1 MKGAFRTIGALL
13 WKDILLELRTKDLV
27 VSVLVFSLMTI
38 VIFNFAIDPTPETV
52 ALVAPGVLWVAF
64 VFGGV
69 LGLTRSLALEK
80 EGGNLAG
87 LMLAPVGR
95 DTVFFGKMLG
105 NFLFMMLVEVIAFPI
120 FTVLF
125 NMSPAAPGL
134 IPVAVLA
141 TLGIATVGTVFSAM
155 AINTRAREVMLPL
168 LFLPVTLPLII
179 GAVEATGAV
188 LRAEGLGEMAQWLP
202 FLAAFDAI
210 FLVVCPLAF
219 HLVVED

>member
-1 MKGAFRTIGALL
+1 VKGAFRTIGALL

-168 LFLPVTLPLII
+168 LFLPVVLPVIVAAVEVSSVVIRDTGSSDVAGWLPL
-179 GAVEATGAV
+179 
-188 LRAEGLGEMAQWLP
+188 
-202 FLAAFDAI
+202 LAAFDAI
-210 FLVVCPLAF
+210 FLVVCPVAF
-219 HLVVED
+219 GIVVEE